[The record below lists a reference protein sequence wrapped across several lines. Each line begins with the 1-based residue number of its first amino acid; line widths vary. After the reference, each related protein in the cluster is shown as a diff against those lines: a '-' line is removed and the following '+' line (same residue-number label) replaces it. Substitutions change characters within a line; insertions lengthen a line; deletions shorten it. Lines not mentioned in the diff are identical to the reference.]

1 LADIINNAPEELLEI
16 CEGKIACVIDGVTM
30 GTEAADI
37 FMEDEENIIADPSLN
52 ETTLGT
58 TSSDLFIED
67 DEDDEDDSPS
77 PPAGSLG
84 DPHCKYYGT

>member
-1 LADIINNAPEELLEI
+1 LADIINDAPEDLLEM

-37 FMEDEENIIADPSLN
+37 FMEDDENNSTDPSLN
-52 ETTLGT
+52 EIILGT
-58 TSSDLFIED
+58 ASSDLVL
-67 DEDDEDDSPS
+67 EDDEDDSPS

-84 DPHCKYYGT
+84 DPHCKYGT